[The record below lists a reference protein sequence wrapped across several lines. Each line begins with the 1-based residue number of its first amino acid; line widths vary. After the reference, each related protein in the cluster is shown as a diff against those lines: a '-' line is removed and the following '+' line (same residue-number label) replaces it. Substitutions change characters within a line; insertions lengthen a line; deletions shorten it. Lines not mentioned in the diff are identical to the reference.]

1 MITIKQSLLLAAAL
15 PLAFAGCTTTNPDAA
30 FDQLGETIAS
40 RTGQRV
46 QWLGQ
51 DGETEHVRAMVE
63 SALQTN
69 LTAQSAAAIALLN
82 NRALQAQF
90 EELGISQA
98 ELAQASRLRN
108 PTFTGFARFPIGAT
122 GAANLEGELAQDF
135 LDLLTLPVRKRI
147 AARNLEQTRLR
158 IAHTVLETA
167 AEAKMA
173 FYTVQARQQLLKRL
187 EAIMEVNEAGVD
199 LSTRQHKAGNISD
212 LELAN
217 QAAAFQQAKLEW
229 RRTGGQLRVDRER
242 LNRVL
247 GLWGRQTDWQISD
260 ELPALPENEIPLTS
274 LEAQAV
280 SQRFDLAAARNQA
293 QTVLAALKLK
303 KSVRFVPAVTVGVNA
318 ERDVD
323 RSWVV
328 GPTLALEVPLFDQ
341 GQPALARLAAQYRQA
356 KWQTE
361 ALATHIR
368 SEVRQARDSMIAA
381 RDLTEFYTK
390 VYLPQRIRIVNETLL
405 QYNAMQKG
413 TLELITAKERELV
426 AEREYTEAWRD
437 YWIARAELERAIGG
451 KLDALTLS
459 PSLPRR
465 SQTKAGDGHDKHE
478 HNNKETP

>member
-15 PLAFAGCTTTNPDAA
+15 PLAFAGCTTTDPDAA

-108 PTFTGFARFPIGAT
+108 PSFTGFARFPTGAT

-158 IAHTVLETA
+158 IAHSVLETA
-167 AEAKMA
+167 AEAKIA

-187 EAIMEVNEAGVD
+187 EAIMEVNEAGAD

-217 QAAAFQQAKLEW
+217 QAAAFHQAK
-229 RRTGGQLRVDRER
+229 
-242 LNRVL
+242 
-247 GLWGRQTDWQISD
+247 
-260 ELPALPENEIPLTS
+260 
-274 LEAQAV
+274 
-280 SQRFDLAAARNQA
+280 
-293 QTVLAALKLK
+293 
-303 KSVRFVPAVTVGVNA
+303 
-318 ERDVD
+318 
-323 RSWVV
+323 
-328 GPTLALEVPLFDQ
+328 
-341 GQPALARLAAQYRQA
+341 
-356 KWQTE
+356 
-361 ALATHIR
+361 
-368 SEVRQARDSMIAA
+368 
-381 RDLTEFYTK
+381 
-390 VYLPQRIRIVNETLL
+390 
-405 QYNAMQKG
+405 
-413 TLELITAKERELV
+413 
-426 AEREYTEAWRD
+426 
-437 YWIARAELERAIGG
+437 
-451 KLDALTLS
+451 
-459 PSLPRR
+459 
-465 SQTKAGDGHDKHE
+465 
-478 HNNKETP
+478 